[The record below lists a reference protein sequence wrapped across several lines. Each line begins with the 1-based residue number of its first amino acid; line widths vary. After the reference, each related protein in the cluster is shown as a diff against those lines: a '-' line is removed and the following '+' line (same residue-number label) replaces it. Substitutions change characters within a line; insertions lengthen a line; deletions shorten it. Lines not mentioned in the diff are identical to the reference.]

1 MYICIF
7 SCIIS
12 KGLTPQKG
20 GMVNPF
26 ISTNEILNTPN
37 REQVKS
43 GGITPWNLLMRS
55 GHSKKYFESKKSP
68 TGSTERTPKPEYLI
82 ALNLLRGPLVRSHS
96 IFDGFESKNLS
107 IFLVNLHWL
116 VKYGGFKQ
124 NQTPQDCIYIQT
136 TSESTFVLEIWVW
149 NIHEQI

>member
-1 MYICIF
+1 MEF
-7 SCIIS
+7 
-12 KGLTPQKG
+12 TH
-20 GMVNPF
+20 F
-26 ISTNEILNTPN
+26 
-37 REQVKS
+37 
-43 GGITPWNLLMRS
+43 MRS

-68 TGSTERTPKPEYLI
+68 TGSTERTPNPEYLI

-107 IFLVNLHWL
+107 RFLTFFFVNLHWL

-136 TSESTFVLEIWVW
+136 TSESTFVLEM
-149 NIHEQI
+149 

>member
-1 MYICIF
+1 MEF
-7 SCIIS
+7 
-12 KGLTPQKG
+12 THF
-20 GMVNPF
+20 M
-26 ISTNEILNTPN
+26 
-37 REQVKS
+37 
-43 GGITPWNLLMRS
+43 WS

-68 TGSTERTPKPEYLI
+68 TGSTERTPNPEYLI

-107 IFLVNLHWL
+107 RFLTFFFVNLHWL

-136 TSESTFVLEIWVW
+136 TSESTFVLEM
-149 NIHEQI
+149 